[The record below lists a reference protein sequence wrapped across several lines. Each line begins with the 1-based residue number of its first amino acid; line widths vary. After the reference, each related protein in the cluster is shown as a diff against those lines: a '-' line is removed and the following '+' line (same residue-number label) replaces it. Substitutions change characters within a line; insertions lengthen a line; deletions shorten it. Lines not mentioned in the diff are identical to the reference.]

1 MKIIGLVL
9 AVLKFVNLLLNAI
22 GHEKAK
28 ADGRNEVIAELALNI
43 ARKVSSKKAIQEKV
57 DAMSDEELDLG
68 LRDLEPK

>member
-1 MKIIGLVL
+1 MNIIGLVL
-9 AVLKFVNLLLNAI
+9 AVLKFVNWILSAVSQ
-22 GHEKAK
+22 EQWKQ
-28 ADGRNEVIAELALNI
+28 DGRNEVIAETALNI